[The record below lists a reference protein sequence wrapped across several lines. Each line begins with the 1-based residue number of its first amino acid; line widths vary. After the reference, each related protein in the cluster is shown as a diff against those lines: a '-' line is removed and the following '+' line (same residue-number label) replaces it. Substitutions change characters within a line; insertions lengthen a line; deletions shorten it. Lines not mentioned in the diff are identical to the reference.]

1 MASGLPAQALSRF
14 TRWAKGMKPNM
25 RTAYGK
31 NGAGGMAPKPE
42 PPWLAGAAIGLAILG
57 MAGGAMVLGA
67 GLALCGQ
74 DSRGK

>member
-1 MASGLPAQALSRF
+1 
-14 TRWAKGMKPNM
+14 M